1 MGPRDAMINTLLL
14 PELREMLA
22 SGDTQGLRE
31 FTLAIHP
38 ARAAEFMEGLSA
50 EEAWNVL
57 QAADAQ
63 KQAELFG
70 FLPDSMQVE
79 ILETVSPTET
89 SSLVADLP
97 ADDRVD
103 LINDVRA
110 DVVEEMLP
118 LLPAEERRE
127 TLRLMEF
134 PEGSAG
140 SVMTT
145 EVARLGERLTVRQ
158 ALEEISRQSEDL
170 ETVYYNYIVDEH
182 NRLCGL
188 ISARQLVTHF
198 GKPDTPISSIM
209 QRDVVT
215 VEATDDQE
223 TVAAKV
229 ASYDFIA
236 IPVVDDQH
244 HLLGIITHD
253 DIIDVLREEA
263 TEDAH
268 MAAAVDPLDDSYLE
282 THWFT
287 LAWKRGMWLSI
298 LFLGALFTALALQK
312 YQGEFEKVSWLV
324 LFIPL
329 VISSGGN
336 SGSQSAT
343 LVITAMTHGDVKLTD
358 WWRVM
363 KRELWMGVCLGS
375 LLGIGGYMC
384 AMWILSGFKPDDP
397 ELLATF
403 VPPSWIDVL
412 VVPFTLVLVVM
423 CSTLCGGSLP
433 MLFRRLGLDP
443 ALMSNP
449 FVAGIIDIAGIV
461 IYMNVAATLLD
472 ALG

>member
-1 MGPRDAMINTLLL
+1 MLINTLLL

-22 SGDTQGLRE
+22 SGDEQGLRE
-31 FTLAIHP
+31 FASAIHP
-38 ARAAEFMEGLSA
+38 ARAAEFMEGLSPQ
-50 EEAWNVL
+50 EAWDVL
-57 QAADAQ
+57 QASDSA
-63 KQAELFG
+63 KQAEVFG
-70 FLPDSMQVE
+70 FLPDSMKVE
-79 ILETVSPTET
+79 ILETVNPAET
-89 SSLVADLP
+89 SPLVADLP

-103 LINDVRA
+103 LISDVHP

-118 LLPAEERRE
+118 LLPAAERRE

-134 PEGSAG
+134 PEGTAG

-145 EVARLGERLTVRQ
+145 EVARLGENLTVHQ
-158 ALEEISRQSEDL
+158 ALEEIARQSEDL
-170 ETVYYNYIVDEH
+170 ETVYYNYIVDED
-182 NRLCGL
+182 NRLRGL

-198 GKPDTPISSIM
+198 GKPDTRISELM
-209 QRDVVT
+209 QRDIVT
-215 VEATDDQE
+215 VQATDDQE

-229 ASYDFIA
+229 ASFDFIA
-236 IPVVDDQH
+236 IPVVDEQQ

-287 LAWKRGMWLSI
+287 LAWKRGIWIGI
-298 LFLGALFTALALQK
+298 LFLAALLTALALQN
-312 YQGEFEKVSWLV
+312 YEAEFQKVSWLV

-343 LVITAMTHGDVKLTD
+343 LVITAMTHGDVKLSD
-358 WWRVM
+358 WWRVIR
-363 KRELWMGVCLGS
+363 RELAMGLCLGS
-375 LLGIGGYMC
+375 SLAAAGYICAVILLKGF
-384 AMWILSGFKPDDP
+384 APEDASGQPIFEVP
-397 ELLATF
+397 TF
-403 VPPSWIDVL
+403 AEVL
-412 VVPFTLVLVVM
+412 VIPITLVMVVI
-423 CSTLCGGSLP
+423 CGTLCGGTLP
-433 MLFRRLGLDP
+433 MVFRRLGLDP

-461 IYMNVAATLLD
+461 IYMNVAVIMLD
-472 ALG
+472 SLS

>member
-1 MGPRDAMINTLLL
+1 MINTLLL
-14 PELREMLA
+14 PELREMLT
-22 SGDTQGLRE
+22 SGDTEGLRE
-31 FTLAIHP
+31 FSSALHP
-38 ARAAEFMEGLSA
+38 ARAAEFMEGLNPQ
-50 EEAWNVL
+50 EAWQVL
-57 QAADAQ
+57 QAADSNR
-63 KQAELFG
+63 QAELFG
-70 FLPDSMQVE
+70 FLPDSMQVD

-103 LINDVRA
+103 LISDVHP

-134 PEGSAG
+134 PEGTAG

-145 EVARLGERLTVRQ
+145 EVARLSETLTVHQ
-158 ALEEISRQSEDL
+158 ALEAIARQSEDL
-170 ETVYYNYIVDEH
+170 ETVYYNYIVDED
-182 NRLCGL
+182 NRLRGL

-198 GKPDTPISSIM
+198 GKPNTKITDLM

-215 VEATDDQE
+215 VLATDDQE

-229 ASYDFIA
+229 ASFDFIA
-236 IPVVDDQH
+236 IPVVDDHQ

-298 LFLGALFTALALQK
+298 LFLGALFTAFALGE
-312 YQGEFEKVSWLV
+312 YQGEFERVPWLV

-343 LVITAMTHGDVKLTD
+343 LVITAMTHGDVKLSD
-358 WWRVM
+358 WWRVI
-363 KRELWMGVCLGS
+363 KREVWMGFCLGS
-375 LLGIGGYMC
+375 MLAIGGYLC
-384 AMWILSGFKPDDP
+384 AMGILSTFEPDDP
-397 ELLATF
+397 QVAATF
-403 VPPSWIDVL
+403 QPPSWHEVL
-412 VVPFTLVLVVM
+412 VVPITLVLVVI
-423 CSTLCGGSLP
+423 CSTLCGGTLP
-433 MLFRRLGLDP
+433 MIFRRLGLDP

-461 IYMNVAATLLD
+461 IYMNVAAGLLSSMS
-472 ALG
+472 

>member
-1 MGPRDAMINTLLL
+1 MINTLLL

-22 SGDTQGLRE
+22 TGDEQGLRE
-31 FTLAIHP
+31 FASALHP
-38 ARAAEFMEGLSA
+38 ARAAEFMEGLSPQ
-50 EEAWNVL
+50 EAWNVL
-57 QAADAQ
+57 QASDVA
-63 KQAELFG
+63 KQAEVFG
-70 FLPDSMQVE
+70 FLPDSMKVE
-79 ILETVSPTET
+79 ILETVDPAET
-89 SSLVADLP
+89 SVLVADLP

-103 LINDVRA
+103 LISDVHP

-118 LLPAEERRE
+118 LLPVAERRE

-134 PEGSAG
+134 PEGTAG

-145 EVARLGERLTVRQ
+145 EVARLSENLTVRQ
-158 ALEEISRQSEDL
+158 ALEEIARQSEDL
-170 ETVYYNYIVDEH
+170 ETVYYNYIVDEG
-182 NRLCGL
+182 NRLRGL

-198 GKPDTPISSIM
+198 GKPDTPISELM

-215 VEATDDQE
+215 VLATDDQE

-229 ASYDFIA
+229 ASFDFIA
-236 IPVVDDQH
+236 IPVVDEQQ

-287 LAWKRGMWLSI
+287 LAWKRGIWIGI
-298 LFLGALFTALALQK
+298 LFFAALLTALALQN
-312 YQGEFEKVSWLV
+312 YETEFQKVSWLV

-358 WWRVM
+358 WWRVIR
-363 KRELWMGVCLGS
+363 RELAMGLCLGIS
-375 LLGIGGYMC
+375 VAVAGYLC
-384 AMWILSGFKPDDP
+384 AVVILKVFAPVDASGVPLMRP
-397 ELLATF
+397 PTF
-403 VPPSWIDVL
+403 AEVL
-412 VVPFTLVLVVM
+412 VLPITLVMVVV
-423 CSTLCGGSLP
+423 CGTLCGGMLP
-433 MLFRRLGLDP
+433 MIFRRLGLDP

-461 IYMNVAATLLD
+461 IYMNVAVIMLD
-472 ALG
+472 ALA

>member
-1 MGPRDAMINTLLL
+1 MINTLLL

-22 SGDTQGLRE
+22 TGDEQGLRE
-31 FTLAIHP
+31 FASALHP
-38 ARAAEFMEGLSA
+38 ARAAEFMEGLSPQ
-50 EEAWNVL
+50 EAWDVL
-57 QAADAQ
+57 QASDSA
-63 KQAELFG
+63 KQAEVFG
-70 FLPDSMQVE
+70 FLPDGMKVE
-79 ILETVSPTET
+79 ILETVNPSET
-89 SSLVADLP
+89 SPLVADLP

-103 LINDVRA
+103 LISDIHP

-118 LLPAEERRE
+118 LLPVAERRE

-134 PEGSAG
+134 PEGTAG
-140 SVMTT
+140 AVMTT
-145 EVARLGERLTVRQ
+145 EVARLGENLTVHQ
-158 ALEEISRQSEDL
+158 ALEEIARQSEDL
-170 ETVYYNYIVDEH
+170 ETVYYNYIVDEDNH
-182 NRLCGL
+182 LRGL

-198 GKPDTPISSIM
+198 GKPETRISELM
-209 QRDVVT
+209 QRDIVT
-215 VEATDDQE
+215 VLATDDQE

-236 IPVVDDQH
+236 IPVVDEQQ

-287 LAWKRGMWLSI
+287 LAWKRGIWIGI
-298 LFLGALFTALALQK
+298 LFLAALLTALALQN
-312 YQGEFEKVSWLV
+312 YEAEFQKVSWLV

-343 LVITAMTHGDVKLTD
+343 LVITAMTHGDVKLSD
-358 WWRVM
+358 WWRVIR
-363 KRELWMGVCLGS
+363 RELAMGLCLGLS
-375 LLGIGGYMC
+375 LAAAGYIC
-384 AMWILSGFKPDDP
+384 AAILLKGFAP
-397 ELLATF
+397 EDKDGNPLFAVPTF
-403 VPPSWIDVL
+403 AEVL
-412 VVPFTLVLVVM
+412 VIPITLVMVVV
-423 CSTLCGGSLP
+423 CGTLCGGTLP
-433 MLFRRLGLDP
+433 MIFRRLGLDP

-461 IYMNVAATLLD
+461 IYMNVAVVMLD